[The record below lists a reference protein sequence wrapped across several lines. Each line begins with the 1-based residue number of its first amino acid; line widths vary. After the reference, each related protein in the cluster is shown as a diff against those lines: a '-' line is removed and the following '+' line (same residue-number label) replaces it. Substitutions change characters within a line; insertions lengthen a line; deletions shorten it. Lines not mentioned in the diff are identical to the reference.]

1 MATIR
6 EANKHKMTNI
16 FVSSFVSSDELSVI
30 TTQSGH
36 SNNCKSTSQE
46 LDNASWI
53 GFDSID
59 KSNHL
64 RCKYYDND
72 VNGHNVETENT
83 YSHKEEVEV
92 SVVSLSNT
100 ITNPR
105 AVMIKILYAII
116 AEPTM

>member
-1 MATIR
+1 LRI
-6 EANKHKMTNI
+6 
-16 FVSSFVSSDELSVI
+16 S
-30 TTQSGH
+30 
-36 SNNCKSTSQE
+36 
-46 LDNASWI
+46 SWI

-100 ITNPR
+100 ITNLTLNVLEQLVR
-105 AVMIKILYAII
+105 EWKERERRERKRERERKEVSANTYSWTMMIKCFYY
-116 AEPTM
+116 